1 MENTRVTPDQL
12 PVAREILL
20 DEPVSP
26 VKPTSR
32 VEVRRITMP
41 PRFAA
46 GWHVHNG
53 PVVGSVVAG
62 TVHFQVEGGEET
74 VLEPGEVFHEPA
86 GVPVRFDA
94 GAEGATFLAY
104 FLLADGEQPEIAL
117 VGGASV
123 G

>member
-1 MENTRVTPDQL
+1 MENTSVTPNQL
-12 PVAREILL
+12 PFSREVLL

-62 TVHFQVEGGEET
+62 TVHFQVEGGPET
-74 VLEPGEVFHEPA
+74 ELKAGEVFHEPV

-94 GAEGATFLAY
+94 GAKGATFLAY

-117 VGGASV
+117 VDGDSAE
-123 G
+123 